1 MSQSHPNHNC
11 RRSPCQKKLKGILQ
25 TPMNLKSFP
34 LAQGRPN
41 QPISR
46 RFQRAPKPP
55 TFHPL
60 DSRSHKDQGSIESSF
75 LESEASVRWN
85 GGSLAIWGNFR
96 SEPSSRL
103 EAQRHNNDI
112 QTSQHGKT
120 HTSFFQRGFR
130 LKLLSILLKWI
141 TNCWYTESVLCG
153 GATKFVGNFSCND
166 VACKCRY
173 FQQKVIVKVDP
184 FKSAWRCI
192 GSGTSFPK
200 CHYYNQIDLW
210 PACLHV
216 QTTIDTWHRG
226 TSSAAKKPDDKAP
239 FHLNKAPWKFP
250 VVWLKSWYFMILQQ
264 SFTHKKP
271 SVSNFQ
277 NVQAF

>member
-184 FKSAWRCI
+184 FKSCLEMYWFR
-192 GSGTSFPK
+192 
-200 CHYYNQIDLW
+200 NQFSKMPLLQSNRPVTCVSTCANYDRY
-210 PACLHV
+210 V
-216 QTTIDTWHRG
+216 
-226 TSSAAKKPDDKAP
+226 
-239 FHLNKAPWKFP
+239 APWHIFGRQKTR
-250 VVWLKSWYFMILQQ
+250 W
-264 SFTHKKP
+264 
-271 SVSNFQ
+271 
-277 NVQAF
+277 